1 MRNNDYPFIS
11 LTDITPVYG
20 IISPNT
26 ASSQITP
33 QVLKAQETDLEANLC
48 ANLVDAIEV
57 QLKLNI
63 KQWSASKT
71 YAIGD
76 KVFFDNSY
84 YIATV
89 ISTNEAPPSNK
100 WELFELMNFW
110 HHYVKKYLISST
122 VKNYFPYLGMHATQ
136 WGLEQYNQEGF
147 GQVTDKSRAQLLNA
161 VTSDCGRYLNKLLVY
176 GKSVNWTFD
185 GIKYE
190 CQTECDTQKI
200 RRGLNFRIIGANG

>member
-1 MRNNDYPFIS
+1 MRNNDYAFIS
-11 LTDITPVYG
+11 LTDITPIYG

-33 QVLKAQETDLEANLC
+33 QILKAQETDLEAGLC

-71 YAIGD
+71 YAIGE
-76 KVFFDNSY
+76 KVFYDNNY
-84 YIATV
+84 YIATA
-89 ISTNEAPPSNK
+89 ISTNEAPPTAK
-100 WELFELMNFW
+100 WELHELMNFW
-110 HHYVKKYLISST
+110 HHYVKKFLISAT

-147 GQVTDKSRAQLLNA
+147 GQVTDKARAQLLNA
-161 VTSDCGRYLNKLLVY
+161 VTSDCGRYLTKIKTY

-190 CQTECDTQKI
+190 CSNECEVVNTK
-200 RRGLNFRIIGANG
+200 RGLNFRIIGANG